1 MEICKK
7 RSLAEIFA
15 CSDESKADTNDA
27 QERMEGDESSKQDA
41 TVDFSM
47 RKENR
52 DLHPKENGRSDPE
65 APVATAGVDISSG
78 DSTTCI
84 LRVS

>member
-27 QERMEGDESSKQDA
+27 QEMMEGEEFSKQDA
-41 TVDFSM
+41 TVDFSK
-47 RKENR
+47 RKENW
-52 DLHPKENGRSDPE
+52 DLHPRENGPSDPE
-65 APVATAGVDISSG
+65 APVATAGVDI
-78 DSTTCI
+78 DSTICI

>member
-1 MEICKK
+1 VEICKK

-27 QERMEGDESSKQDA
+27 QEMMEGEEFSKQDA
-41 TVDFSM
+41 TVDFSK
-47 RKENR
+47 RKENW
-52 DLHPKENGRSDPE
+52 DLHPRENGPSDPE
-65 APVATAGVDISSG
+65 APVATAGVDI
-78 DSTTCI
+78 DSTICI

>member
-1 MEICKK
+1 MCKK

-27 QERMEGDESSKQDA
+27 QERVEDEESSKQDA
-41 TVDFSM
+41 TVDFSK

-52 DLHPKENGRSDPE
+52 DLHTRENGPSDPE
-65 APVATAGVDISSG
+65 APVATAGVDI
-78 DSTTCI
+78 DSTICI

>member
-1 MEICKK
+1 MCKK

-27 QERMEGDESSKQDA
+27 QERVEDEESSKQDA
-41 TVDFSM
+41 TVDFSK
-47 RKENR
+47 RKENL
-52 DLHPKENGRSDPE
+52 DLHPREHGPSDPE
-65 APVATAGVDISSG
+65 APVATAGVE

>member
-27 QERMEGDESSKQDA
+27 QEMMKGEEFSKQDA
-41 TVDFSM
+41 TVDFSK
-47 RKENR
+47 RKENW
-52 DLHPKENGRSDPE
+52 DLHPRENGPSDPE
-65 APVATAGVDISSG
+65 APVATAGVDI
-78 DSTTCI
+78 DSTICI